1 MEKLIFH
8 VDMDAFYAA
17 VEQGDNPVYRGK
29 PVIIGAQPGSRGV
42 VSACSY
48 EARNFGVH
56 SAMPIFEAYRRCPQG
71 IYLPVRME
79 RYQEVS
85 REIMKLFT
93 KFTPHIQ
100 QISVDEAFLD
110 MTGTERLFGP
120 PEEAGKQIKEYVKKK
135 SGLVISIGIAANK
148 FVAKLASDFDKPDGL
163 CCVAPGKEEEFI
175 EGLELKDLW
184 GIGKKMLERLAEL
197 NIRDMAGLR
206 KYTAET
212 LRGLFGKSAGDYLF
226 RAARGMD
233 PGILEERRKSH
244 SVSNETTFEQD
255 SSDPEI
261 IRQSLLELSHE
272 VAFRLIEAGE
282 TGCTVFI
289 KLRFSDFSSTTAQKT
304 LVQPVSSAEQLYTVA
319 RELLEKRYAG
329 GEKIRLIGVG
339 VSGVYCET
347 GGLQQ
352 ELFADP
358 DSKRGRL
365 ERTVRDLRA
374 KGSKIEKAS
383 LLKNRENPHGP
394 TLE

>member
-17 VEQGDNPVYRGK
+17 VEQGDNPEYRGK

-56 SAMPIFEAYRRCPQG
+56 SAMPISEAYRRCPQG

-120 PEEAGKQIKEYVKKK
+120 PEETGRRIKEHVRNE

-148 FVAKLASDFDKPDGL
+148 FVAKLASDYDKPDGL
-163 CCVAPGKEEEFI
+163 CYVEGGREEEFI
-175 EGLELKDLW
+175 DQLELKELW
-184 GIGKKMLERLAEL
+184 GIGKKMIERLAEL
-197 NIRDMAGLR
+197 NIHDVKGLR
-206 KYTAET
+206 SYSAET

-226 RAARGMD
+226 RAVRGRD

-272 VAFRLIEAGE
+272 VAFRLIAAGE

-304 LVQPVSSAEQLYTVA
+304 LAQPVSSAEQLYAVA
-319 RELLEKRYAG
+319 RELVEKRYTV
-329 GEKIRLIGVG
+329 GEKLRLIGVG
-339 VSGVYCET
+339 VSGVYSESH
-347 GGLQQ
+347 GNQQ

-374 KGSKIEKAS
+374 KGSRIEKAS
-383 LLKNRENPHGP
+383 LLDKREKPHGP